1 MVLPVVPLVGDTDS
15 QLPVELA
22 LAEKGTDI
30 AGVVVTES
38 ICVAG
43 LLPLTEANVKLEGLA
58 LSVKEAVVTVKV
70 TGIETGELVV
80 AP

>member
-15 QLPVELA
+15 QFPVELA

-30 AGVVVTES
+30 AGVVVTAS
-38 ICVAG
+38 LCVAG
-43 LLPLTEANVKLEGLA
+43 VLPLTEANGNLEGLA
-58 LSVKEAVVTVKV
+58 FSVKEAVVTVKV
-70 TGIETGELVV
+70 TDTETGELVA